1 MSLVQVIPLGGV
13 GEIGKNCT
21 VIEQGDDMVEVL
33 RKKTSVE
40 RVAMVLD
47 ANRTMRLMLQAH
59 FRERHPDWDDDQ
71 IAAAVARRLL
81 GDAG

>member
-1 MSLVQVIPLGGV
+1 MSNRLDPSR
-13 GEIGKNCT
+13 
-21 VIEQGDDMVEVL
+21 IEVLDDEMVEVL
-33 RKKTSVE
+33 RKKTPVE

-47 ANRTMRLMLQAH
+47 ANRTMRQMLEAH
-59 FRERHPDWDDDQ
+59 FRERHPEWGDDE